1 MKWAKIHYYPHYQ
14 IYRLVKVVAE
24 VEKERGRPV
33 CSRDIKEFYHRHPD
47 KRPLLLRTLG
57 HQLRSAAVPR
67 KSPIPRIHQVG
78 VFGKYGYYTACPS
91 QKAIQGFD
99 QFVREERIKEALSS
113 FDGDFVGLELLK
125 SPFENMARNAMRG
138 WLDEISL
145 LGGVLPEKYASI
157 AADSFNLVLPRE
169 VWSREQAREILRK
182 EVLLRTGRGPHES
195 VQVQGFLVQVK
206 WPLSALIQAERMYP
220 QRLLEHFIC
229 SRWPIGS
236 EDSFRAKAILQ
247 CLRYG
252 EAFYPKVSS

>member
-14 IYRLVKVVAE
+14 IYRLVDVVAE
-24 VEKERGRPV
+24 AEKESGRPV
-33 CSRDIKEFYHRHPD
+33 CSRDIKEFYHRHPE

-91 QKAIQGFD
+91 QKAIQTFD
-99 QFVREERIKEALSS
+99 SYVKAERLRDLLSS
-113 FDGDFVGLELLK
+113 FDVDFVCLELIK
-125 SPFENMARNAMRG
+125 SPFEDMARNAIRG
-138 WLDEISL
+138 WMEEISL
-145 LGGVLPEKYASI
+145 LGGTSSEKYASI
-157 AADSFNLVLPRE
+157 AAESFNLVVPHE
-169 VWSREQAREILRK
+169 MVSREQARALLRK
-182 EVLLRTGRGPHES
+182 EILLRTGRGQNES

-206 WPLSALIQAERMYP
+206 WPLSSLIQSKRMYP
-220 QRLLEHFIC
+220 KRLLEQFIT
-229 SRWPIGS
+229 SRWPIGN
-236 EDSFRAKAILQ
+236 EDTFQAKAILQ